1 MAKWTVWA
9 RDWLAKCEWRGERGG
24 GGGGQIKG
32 GSNMVADWGLAN
44 SWRKARV
51 AN

>member
-1 MAKWTVWA
+1 M
-9 RDWLAKCEWRGERGG
+9 RDFNGKMDRLGTRLVGKVRGS
-24 GGGGQIKG
+24 GGQIKG
-32 GSNMVADWGLAN
+32 GNNMVADWGLEN

>member
-1 MAKWTVWA
+1 MAIWTVWA
-9 RDWLAKCEWRGERGG
+9 RDWLAKCEGAG

-32 GSNMVADWGLAN
+32 GNNMVANWGLAN

-51 AN
+51 EN